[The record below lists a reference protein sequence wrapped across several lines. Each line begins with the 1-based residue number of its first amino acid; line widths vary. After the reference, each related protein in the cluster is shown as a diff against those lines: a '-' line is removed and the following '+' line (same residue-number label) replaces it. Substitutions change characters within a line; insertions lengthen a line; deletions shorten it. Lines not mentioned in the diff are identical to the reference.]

1 MDTQKKETR
10 DEKARRE
17 LREKMYGY
25 NLAKANKKMDYIK
38 NLTNGRYYF
47 ARCNMMAEQLL
58 PGGII
63 KEVLDGCQKT
73 QEYMMAEYAVMKRQ
87 AIDSMRLAYFAK
99 QDLLKEF
106 KMTEEEISVLEEDY
120 YNGKIIRESYDES
133 YKRGNKAEFVN
144 SSEDKTG

>member
-1 MDTQKKETR
+1 MEVQKKETR

-25 NLAKANKKMDYIK
+25 NLAKANKKLDYIK

-87 AIDSMRLAYFAK
+87 AIDSMRLAHFAK